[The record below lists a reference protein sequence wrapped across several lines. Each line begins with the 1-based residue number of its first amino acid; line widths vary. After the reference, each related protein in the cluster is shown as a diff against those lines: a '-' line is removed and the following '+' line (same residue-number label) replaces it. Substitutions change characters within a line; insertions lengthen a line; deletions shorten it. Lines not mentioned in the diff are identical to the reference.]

1 MKRAEPPQTRHGRG
15 ATGHIWC
22 QNGQPN
28 PLTIHLFLRTMQPTH
43 IGRYEVVRVLGQG
56 AMGVV
61 FEAIDP
67 RLARRVAIKTIR
79 VESLDGHQAMAYESR
94 FETEAR
100 AVARLAHPNIV
111 TVYDSGQMDGQSYL
125 VLEFVAGVNLKQCLR
140 AGVRF
145 TPKGAVALVQ
155 GVLAGLAQAHGQR
168 IIHRDIKPENVLL
181 DAMGQV
187 KLTDFGI
194 AKMLDA
200 EVDNGTQLS
209 GGSIGTPR
217 YMSPEQVRGL
227 PLDARSDVFSAAVL
241 LYELLTGMQPFDGGS
256 AIAIATAILHDDP
269 PSPSSVAPGI
279 PPGLDAVLAQAL
291 SKTVHMRPESAQA
304 LSEAIAAVEWPDAD
318 AVVDPSV
325 TQATLG
331 WPGAW
336 AGLLALESP
345 ARLAVLFREVGLDL
359 GVSSPTLGLSPAV
372 QIPDSPSTQGRVPPA
387 DDRTRVYSTDR
398 DEVLFPSEPS
408 DGGRSGA
415 GLVVGDSA
423 ASEATQRSKKA
434 FNFLRWVV
442 LWVGFL
448 LLIWAGWWWTRP
460 ATTPVPVAEPI
471 AAPPPITDAAQSLAE
486 NEKLM
491 PHSPAQSV
499 EAVATPVASAA
510 ALQVVAPSKPVDS
523 SLPAKAKSPVPVA
536 EKPAA
541 SQPVAGT
548 AQPVLPAASKPV
560 DVSPPQLAAA
570 PPPTP
575 SSGASTEPCPGMG
588 FFERE
593 ACLWKQC
600 STSMFREHAAC
611 ARFQNKPLSSP

>member
-1 MKRAEPPQTRHGRG
+1 
-15 ATGHIWC
+15 
-22 QNGQPN
+22 
-28 PLTIHLFLRTMQPTH
+28 MQPTH

-79 VESLDGHQAMAYESR
+79 VESLDSHQAMAYEAR

-111 TVYDSGQMDGQSYL
+111 SVYDSGQMDGQSYL

-145 TPKGAVALVQ
+145 TPQGAVAVMQ

-181 DAMGQV
+181 DAAGQV

-241 LYELLTGMQPFDGGS
+241 LYELLTGTVPFDGGS

-269 PSPSSVAPGI
+269 PKASDVAPGI
-279 PPGLDAVLAQAL
+279 PPELDAVLTQAL
-291 SKTVHMRPESAQA
+291 SKTVHLRPESAQA
-304 LSEAIAAVEWPDAD
+304 LLDAISAVPFPGAEAAPAAPNAEAIATDSPLPPGWVGMLTPD
-318 AVVDPSV
+318 
-325 TQATLG
+325 G
-331 WPGAW
+331 
-336 AGLLALESP
+336 P
-345 ARLAVLFREVGLDL
+345 ARVALLFGEVGLELAAQAPSSGLPLGTQPSSATGAQTLPLAPRVDDVTVPSVLPPAPSKSMPGAAEHHPGAHSRVLLYAAVAVLL
-359 GVSSPTLGLSPAV
+359 GVAV
-372 QIPDSPSTQGRVPPA
+372 
-387 DDRTRVYSTDR
+387 
-398 DEVLFPSEPS
+398 
-408 DGGRSGA
+408 
-415 GLVVGDSA
+415 
-423 ASEATQRSKKA
+423 
-434 FNFLRWVV
+434 
-442 LWVGFL
+442 
-448 LLIWAGWWWTRP
+448 WWWGVRSPVSPPVVVNAP
-460 ATTPVPVAEPI
+460 ALNGVVADP
-471 AAPPPITDAAQSLAE
+471 AQSLAD
-486 NEKLM
+486 NEKLV
-491 PHSPAQSV
+491 PQAASQSV
-499 EAVATPVASAA
+499 SKSAEPASGASTPPGAEAGAASLPGVKAPEASRVKPRATGSAA
-510 ALQVVAPSKPVDS
+510 EKPQQQQPQVSPPVTVPPAPSKPVET
-523 SLPAKAKSPVPVA
+523 PQAK
-536 EKPAA
+536 
-541 SQPVAGT
+541 
-548 AQPVLPAASKPV
+548 
-560 DVSPPQLAAA
+560 AAA
-570 PPPTP
+570 PTTP
-575 SSGASTEPCPGMG
+575 ATPGAAAPADPCPDMG

-600 STSMFREHAAC
+600 STPAFREHAAC
-611 ARFQNKPLSSP
+611 ARFQNKPSSSP